1 MDSSLIDDHDH
12 GDGDDHDN
20 VQRTISFVMVIHV
33 NLYDHNIHEDQNHYG
48 WLSVWVREG
57 PWEGCVCVCECAC
70 GGTVEL
76 VEHS

>member
-48 WLSVWVREG
+48 WLSV
-57 PWEGCVCVCECAC
+57 
-70 GGTVEL
+70 
-76 VEHS
+76 